1 MSYDDEI
8 QRLTEIER
16 ITDDKSSYFDMDEA
30 GVSLHGSNPATH
42 VRFGSK
48 ADINRTIANAA
59 FPRKQTSVSTIVIS
73 ALPKADISRLGRCW
87 PPLEREF
94 SLVRS

>member
-59 FPRKQTSVSTIVIS
+59 LP
-73 ALPKADISRLGRCW
+73 PKADISQHNGEVR
-87 PPLEREF
+87 PLAF
-94 SLVRS
+94 PAAVITTD